1 MVKNYLKFT
10 ILILL
15 FSFCGADEGVSE
27 VIEIPINEENE
38 ETTTTSVVVDTTT
51 STTTTTTS
59 PTCAPDSNTGVNFEN
74 NINVQKFLNQY
85 GFNAGDEDG
94 YFGQQTTN
102 AIRDFQAYVGLKPDG
117 DIGPNTIDKMKN
129 FTGCEERVND
139 YNSTV
144 NTDTTTTTVV
154 TDTTTT
160 TVVTDTTTTTV
171 IPITSTEITSNYGI
185 IPSISLSTNETIS
198 LFKGIEN
205 SNSICGTPYLGTL
218 STGVLNQYSNGLVPE
233 ALSISNGIYS
243 QSSNATEILEESSS
257 EIKIR
262 IIGDGSTNFNFY
274 FIPPY
279 SSKLTNIKP
288 NSISSALNLTEA
300 TFSLSGL
307 SSGVWFYSF
316 AESGDGTVV
325 KATGNREFLV
335 GSSSPQEVSSHSGI
349 SKVLVTSKTVSSSGS
364 YENIS
369 SGLGVSTTDKVNIVY
384 ITDGILDNR
393 LDTTNEITV
402 NDSIIQLSNESQAS
416 VSEILLIGSELI
428 KVVAKDG
435 NNFTVERGFLNTEIK
450 AYAVGNTVQ
459 AIKNLNQETKIS
471 DFAYAIF
478 RNETGMKFQVP
489 LGSEL
494 TTNEFNFTNCP
505 YDRYSLEQITTFS
518 WRSSGSS
525 TTSNTTTKDMIN
537 PLFDK
542 AFVVNSNGKSY
553 TPLSINSSDLVSG
566 EFLNTG
572 PKGIVVN
579 SGDQV
584 SFNFDGIVDGSS
596 KPEFV
601 KIKFQLVPDTG
612 STKKS
617 KSKEIYLP
625 VDNENY
631 NFNLKI
637 EKVVS
642 TVSNLSNTWEN
653 GYKYI
658 FESIT
663 LYDSSTAVE
672 IVNNGKI
679 IYDYTSQQE
688 NHDVYYLDQFSF
700 VIKGD

>member
-15 FSFCGADEGVSE
+15 FTFCGSDEGVSE
-27 VIEIPINEENE
+27 VIETPINEESE
-38 ETTTTSVVVDTTT
+38 ETTTTSVVADTTT
-51 STTTTTTS
+51 STTTTS
-59 PTCAPDSNTGVNFEN
+59 PTCIPDSNTGVNFEN
-74 NINVQKFLNQY
+74 TINVQKFLNQY

-94 YFGQQTTN
+94 YIGQQTIN
-102 AIRDFQAYVGLKPDG
+102 AIQDFQAYVGLKPDG
-117 DIGPNTIDKMKN
+117 DVGPNTIDKMQN

-139 YNSTV
+139 YNSNV
-144 NTDTTTTTVV
+144 NTETTTTTVV
-154 TDTTTT
+154 PETTTT
-160 TVVTDTTTTTV
+160 TVVPETTTTTV
-171 IPITSTEITSNYGI
+171 VPVISLEITSNYGI
-185 IPSISLSTNETIS
+185 IPSISLNTNETIS
-198 LFKGIEN
+198 LFKGIES

-218 STGVLNQYSNGLVPE
+218 STGVLNQYSNGSVPE
-233 ALSISNGIYS
+233 ALNISNGIYS
-243 QSSNATEILEESSS
+243 QSSNTTQIHEESSS

-262 IIGDGSTNFNFY
+262 IIGDGSTKYNFY

-279 SSKLTNIKP
+279 SSKLTTIKP
-288 NSISSALNLTEA
+288 DSISTSLNLTEA

-325 KATGNREFLV
+325 KATGNREFLA
-335 GSSSPQEVSSHSGI
+335 GSSSSQQVSSHTGV
-349 SKVLVTSKTVSSSGS
+349 SKVLVTSKTNSSSGS

-369 SGLGVSTTDKVNIVY
+369 SGIGVSTTDKVNIVY
-384 ITDGILDNR
+384 ITDGVLDNR

-402 NDSIIQLSNESQAS
+402 NDSTIQLSNESQAS
-416 VSEILLIGSELI
+416 VSEVLLIGSELI
-428 KVVAKDG
+428 KVLAKDG
-435 NNFTVERGFLNTEIK
+435 NKFTVERGFLNTEIK
-450 AYAVGNTVQ
+450 AYSVGNTVQ
-459 AIKNLNQETKIS
+459 AIKNLNRETKIS

-525 TTSNTTTKDMIN
+525 TVSNTTTQDMIN

-542 AFVVNSNGKSY
+542 AFVVNRNGKSY
-553 TPLSINSSDLVSG
+553 TPPSINSSDQVSG

-572 PKGIVVN
+572 PKGVVVS

-596 KPEFV
+596 KPQFV
-601 KIKFQLVPDTG
+601 KIKFQLLPDSG

-625 VDNENY
+625 INNENY
-631 NFNLKI
+631 SFNLKI

-642 TVSNLSNTWEN
+642 TVSNLSNTWED
-653 GYKYI
+653 GYRYI

-663 LYDSSTAVE
+663 LYDLNTSVE

-679 IYDYTSQQE
+679 KYDYKTQDQS
-688 NHDVYYLDQFSF
+688 HDAYYLDQFSF
-700 VIKGD
+700 LIKSG

>member
-15 FSFCGADEGVSE
+15 FTFCGSDEGVSE
-27 VIEIPINEENE
+27 VIETPINEESE
-38 ETTTTSVVVDTTT
+38 ETTTTSVVADTTT
-51 STTTTTTS
+51 STTTTS
-59 PTCAPDSNTGVNFEN
+59 PTCIPDSNTGVNFEN
-74 NINVQKFLNQY
+74 TINVQKFLNQY

-94 YFGQQTTN
+94 YIGQQTIN
-102 AIRDFQAYVGLKPDG
+102 AIQDFQAYVGLKPDG
-117 DIGPNTIDKMKN
+117 DVGPNTIDKMQN

-139 YNSTV
+139 YNSNV
-144 NTDTTTTTVV
+144 NTETTTTTVV
-154 TDTTTT
+154 PETTTT
-160 TVVTDTTTTTV
+160 TVVPV
-171 IPITSTEITSNYGI
+171 ISLEITSNYGI
-185 IPSISLSTNETIS
+185 IPSISLNTNETIS
-198 LFKGIEN
+198 LFKGIES

-218 STGVLNQYSNGLVPE
+218 STGVLNQYSNGSVPE
-233 ALSISNGIYS
+233 ALNISNGIYS
-243 QSSNATEILEESSS
+243 QSSNTTQIHEESSS

-262 IIGDGSTNFNFY
+262 IIGDGSTKYNFY

-279 SSKLTNIKP
+279 SSKLTTIKP
-288 NSISSALNLTEA
+288 DSISTSLNLTEA

-325 KATGNREFLV
+325 KATGNREFLA
-335 GSSSPQEVSSHSGI
+335 GSSSSQQVSSHTGV
-349 SKVLVTSKTVSSSGS
+349 SKVLVTSKTNSSSGS

-369 SGLGVSTTDKVNIVY
+369 SGIGVSTTDKVNIVY
-384 ITDGILDNR
+384 ITDGVLDNR

-402 NDSIIQLSNESQAS
+402 NDSTIQLSNESQAS
-416 VSEILLIGSELI
+416 VSEVLLIGSELI
-428 KVVAKDG
+428 KVLAKDG
-435 NNFTVERGFLNTEIK
+435 NKFTVERGFLNTEIK
-450 AYAVGNTVQ
+450 AYSVGNTVQ
-459 AIKNLNQETKIS
+459 AIKNLNRETKIS

-525 TTSNTTTKDMIN
+525 TISNTTTQDMIN

-542 AFVVNSNGKSY
+542 AFVVNRNGKSY
-553 TPLSINSSDLVSG
+553 TPPSINSSDQVSG

-572 PKGIVVN
+572 PKGVVVS

-596 KPEFV
+596 KPQFV
-601 KIKFQLVPDTG
+601 KIKFQLLPDSG

-625 VDNENY
+625 INNENY
-631 NFNLKI
+631 SFNLKI

-642 TVSNLSNTWEN
+642 TVSNLSNTWED
-653 GYKYI
+653 GYRYI

-663 LYDSSTAVE
+663 LYDLNTSVE

-679 IYDYTSQQE
+679 KYDYKTQDQS
-688 NHDVYYLDQFSF
+688 HDAYYLDQFSF
-700 VIKGD
+700 LIKSG